1 MSFLN
6 QTRLRS
12 ISRRHEA
19 ALMEAFETHRS
30 GQKLTRRDLALLKPN
45 QSAAMG
51 AMNRASRVLWG
62 KALCQM
68 LSEKFRYC
76 EKDETHVGSVYFVT
90 LADIRCATQV
100 SSSDVS
106 MAFIKRRLR
115 LGLRGTSYIGM
126 IEPAF
131 YVNLQAGVR
140 FNGKRCLYWHTHAL
154 VWGIKPREIKER
166 VQEMNSGQYLGIAA
180 GLKGAHRKKVRQGD
194 LPRVVGYILKPPMNG
209 YRVSRR
215 DLERDGMPLIDQY
228 GEIQARFIQGKAR
241 LRPGQRVELF
251 HVMKN
256 MRLDELCIAGGQ
268 GVPMLARAK
277 RCLAGNR

>member
-1 MSFLN
+1 MSFLG
-6 QTRLRS
+6 QTKLRS
-12 ISRRHEA
+12 MSRRHEA

-30 GQKLTRRDLALLKPN
+30 GQKLTRLDLALLKPN
-45 QSAAMG
+45 QTAAMG

-68 LSEKFRYC
+68 LSERFRYC
-76 EKDETHVGSVYFVT
+76 EKSETHVGNVYLVT

-100 SSSDVS
+100 SSTDIS
-106 MAFIKRRLR
+106 MALIKRRLR
-115 LGLRGTSYIGM
+115 LGLRGVSYIGM

-140 FNGKRCLYWHTHAL
+140 FTGKRCLYWHIHAL
-154 VWGIKPREIKER
+154 VWGVKPKEIKEL
-166 VQEMNSGQYLGIAA
+166 VHKMNSGQYLGIAA
-180 GLKGAHRKKVRQGD
+180 GLNGAHRKKVRQGD

-209 YRVSRR
+209 YRVSRH
-215 DLERDGMPLIDQY
+215 DIEQDGMPLIDEF
-228 GEIQARFIQGKAR
+228 GEIQAKFIQGKAK

-277 RCLAGNR
+277 RCLSKNR